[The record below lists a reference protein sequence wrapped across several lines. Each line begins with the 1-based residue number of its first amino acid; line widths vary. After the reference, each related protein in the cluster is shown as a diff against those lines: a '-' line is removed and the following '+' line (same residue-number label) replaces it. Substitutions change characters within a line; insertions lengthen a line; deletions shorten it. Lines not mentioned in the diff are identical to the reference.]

1 MNCQKKH
8 FAALAAAALCISIAP
23 AAHADE
29 WNKKTTLTINEPV
42 EVPNVVLE
50 PGTYVF
56 KLLDSPSNRHVVQI
70 FDQHEKHLITTILA
84 IPNYRLRPTGKSEFT
99 FWEVPAGQPAAMR
112 AWFYPGNLAGQEFAY
127 PKNKSSEIAAYTKT
141 AVPTTAAQTQEEMN
155 SAPVTATNEAG
166 QTKDLDKQTYQETET
181 AQAAPPPPAPEP
193 PPAAPEPPPAPPQE
207 AAPAP
212 EPQPAPAPAELP
224 QTASDLP
231 LIALLGAVLLSGWLA
246 TAKLQR
252 SR

>member
-1 MNCQKKH
+1 MNCQKKTIT
-8 FAALAAAALCISIAP
+8 ALAAAALCITMAP
-23 AAHADE
+23 AVHADE

-70 FDQHEKHLITTILA
+70 FDQNEKHLITTILA
-84 IPNYRLRPTGKSEFT
+84 IPNYRLRATGKSEFT

-127 PKNKSSEIAAYTKT
+127 PKNKSSQIAAYTKT
-141 AVPTTAAQTQEEMN
+141 AVPTTAAQTPEEMSN
-155 SAPVTATNEAG
+155 APVTATNESG
-166 QTKDLDKQTYQETET
+166 QSSDLDKQTYQEAQT
-181 AQAAPPPPAPEP
+181 AQAPPPSPEP
-193 PPAAPEPPPAPPQE
+193 PPQAQPAPPPPPQE

-212 EPQPAPAPAELP
+212 EPQPAPAPAPAELP
-224 QTASDLP
+224 QTASDMP
-231 LIALLGAVLLSGWLA
+231 LVALLGALLLTAWVA

-252 SR
+252 TR